1 VDVLDVLD
9 AATVVRWSQAAA
21 GWLDNRR
28 AEIDQL
34 NVFPV
39 ADGDTGTN
47 LAVTVR
53 AGADAL
59 TAADPVDAAAALGH
73 FARGAVLGAR
83 GNSGVILA
91 QFLRGIADAAI
102 AEQLRSGQPE
112 CTTEALRAGFR
123 LGAEQARAAVAAPVE
138 GTILTVADAVAD
150 AVATGNDLRDLLA
163 RAVRAGERAVQLTTG
178 QLAELDRAGVV
189 DAGGQGL
196 VVVLAA
202 LEHSAAG
209 GLGTAPV
216 APSIAVAR
224 RPVTPRESGSDGYE
238 FEVQYLLDAP
248 DDAVQQLRSELTGLG
263 DSVAV
268 VGTGDGTWN
277 VHVHVNDV
285 GAALEAGVAAGRPHR
300 ISVTRLSDG
309 DAAGPT
315 EPTDDTR
322 SRVSV
327 VVAVAPGAGLDHLF
341 TAEGVHVAAGSL
353 DDPPSSQRVLDV
365 IHEAVATT
373 GATRVVLLPNT
384 AHVTGVAEAAARL
397 ARAGG
402 LRVAVVPTRSPVQAF
417 AAVAVHNADGDF
429 DDTVVAM
436 AEAAAATRYAEITV
450 AEHESLTSAGVCQP
464 GDILGLIDGE
474 VVEIGRGQVAV
485 SLALIDRLLGVGA
498 EIMTALLGERAV
510 AGLAGVIASH
520 VHGRSPLTELSVYA
534 AGQPDHPLIIGVE

>member
-224 RPVTPRESGSDGYE
+224 RPVTPRESGSDVYE
-238 FEVQYLLDAP
+238 FEVQYLLDA
-248 DDAVQQLRSELTGLG
+248 
-263 DSVAV
+263 
-268 VGTGDGTWN
+268 
-277 VHVHVNDV
+277 
-285 GAALEAGVAAGRPHR
+285 
-300 ISVTRLSDG
+300 
-309 DAAGPT
+309 
-315 EPTDDTR
+315 
-322 SRVSV
+322 
-327 VVAVAPGAGLDHLF
+327 
-341 TAEGVHVAAGSL
+341 L
-353 DDPPSSQRVLDV
+353 DD
-365 IHEAVATT
+365 
-373 GATRVVLLPNT
+373 VV
-384 AHVTGVAEAAARL
+384 
-397 ARAGG
+397 
-402 LRVAVVPTRSPVQAF
+402 Q
-417 AAVAVHNADGDF
+417 
-429 DDTVVAM
+429 
-436 AEAAAATRYAEITV
+436 
-450 AEHESLTSAGVCQP
+450 
-464 GDILGLIDGE
+464 
-474 VVEIGRGQVAV
+474 
-485 SLALIDRLLGVGA
+485 
-498 EIMTALLGERAV
+498 
-510 AGLAGVIASH
+510 
-520 VHGRSPLTELSVYA
+520 
-534 AGQPDHPLIIGVE
+534 